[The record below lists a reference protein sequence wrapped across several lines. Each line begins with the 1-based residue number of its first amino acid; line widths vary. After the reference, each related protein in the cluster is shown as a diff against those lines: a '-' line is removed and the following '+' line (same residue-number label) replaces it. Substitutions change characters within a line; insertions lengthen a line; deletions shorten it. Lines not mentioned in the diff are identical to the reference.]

1 MIKFRTR
8 LLAALLTLLIL
19 VFASLGFLLVHLFHS
34 SYNTKLSSHIEK
46 EAALIASLADTGN
59 LKSAEEE
66 ALLKK
71 ASRELDSDVSLV
83 DTKGQVLFHFGGRAA
98 DQSVIKEALETDLNG
113 EGGGFRIKPD
123 DESLFRYVQPL
134 KEDGKL
140 LGYVFISS
148 PLDPLHDINQKI
160 WILLGVSLGTAFLII
175 AGLGARITSQYTNPI
190 ESATQVAIE
199 LAKGNYK
206 ARTFNEDETML
217 SQSINMLAQNL
228 QDMTR
233 AQEMQRDRLQT
244 VIENIDSGL
253 ILIDGKGY
261 IHLVNR
267 AYQKQF
273 HVEADQLLYH
283 FYHEVLEHEE
293 IINLIEEIFMTET
306 KVRKMF
312 KLPIRIERR
321 YFEVDG
327 VPIIGINDEWKGI
340 VLVFHDMTERKQ
352 LEEMRKD
359 FVANVSHE
367 LKTPIT
373 SIKGFTETLMDGAMN
388 ERETLL
394 QFLSIILKESG
405 RLQTLIQDLLDLS
418 KIEQQNFTLN
428 IQDCDI
434 GEILAEIE
442 MLLKNK
448 AEEKGITLMLKKPK
462 DQAAAT
468 GDPHRLKQIFLNLVN
483 NALTYTP
490 ENGSVTISAEV
501 LEDEVQVK
509 IEDTGIGI
517 KRSQIPR
524 IFERFYRIDKD
535 RSRNSGG
542 TGLGLAIVKHLVE
555 AHHGEIDVESEQGK
569 GTVFTVRLKRASNE
583 PE

>member
-1 MIKFRTR
+1 MIKFRAR

-19 VFASLGFLLVHLFHS
+19 VFASLGFLLVHLFHT
-34 SYNTKLSSHIEK
+34 SYYEKLSSHIEK
-46 EAALIASLADTGN
+46 EAGLIASLADTDH
-59 LKSAEEE
+59 LKSKEQG
-66 ALLKK
+66 ALLEN
-71 ASRELDSDVSLV
+71 ASRELNSAVALI
-83 DTKGQVLFHFGGRAA
+83 DTKGKVLFHFGGSP
-98 DQSVIKEALETDLNG
+98 DQAVIKEAVESEENV
-113 EGGGFRIKPD
+113 ESGGYRINPD
-123 DESLFRYVQPL
+123 DEAKFRYVQPL
-134 KEDGKL
+134 KERGELHGYL
-140 LGYVFISS
+140 LITS
-148 PLDPLHDINQKI
+148 PVDSLADINQKI

-273 HVEADQLLYH
+273 HVQADQLLYH

-312 KLPIRIERR
+312 HLPIRIERR

-373 SIKGFTETLMDGAMN
+373 SIKGFTETLLDGAMN
-388 ERETLL
+388 ERETLS

-434 GEILAEIE
+434 GEILVEIE

-448 AEEKGITLMLKKPK
+448 AEERGISLRLEKPEGP
-462 DQAAAT
+462 AVAS

-490 ENGSVTISAEV
+490 ETGSVTISAEV
-501 LEDEVQVK
+501 LEDVVQVK
-509 IEDTGIGI
+509 VRDTGIGI
-517 KRSQIPR
+517 KKEEIPR

-569 GTVFTVRLKRASNE
+569 GTVFTVRLKRASH
-583 PE
+583 

>member
-8 LLAALLTLLIL
+8 LLAALLSLLIL
-19 VFASLGFLLVHLFHS
+19 VFASLGFLLVHLFHT
-34 SYNTKLSSHIEK
+34 SYDEKLESRIKK
-46 EAALIASLADTGN
+46 EAGFIAGLSDTDHLQSPEQGER
-59 LKSAEEE
+59 LQ
-66 ALLKK
+66 K
-71 ASRELDSDVSLV
+71 ASRELDSAVSLI
-83 DTKGQVLFHFGGRAA
+83 DTKGQVLFHFGGRP
-98 DQSVIKEALETDLNG
+98 DRSVIKKAVQSVDSG
-113 EGGGFRIKPD
+113 EGVRINPD
-123 DESLFRYVQPL
+123 DDSRFSFAQPL
-134 KEDGKL
+134 QKGGKL
-140 LGYVFISS
+140 YGYILIDS
-148 PLDPLHDINQKI
+148 PVDPDAGINQKI

-175 AGLGARITSQYTNPI
+175 AGLGARITSQYTTPI

-199 LAKGNYK
+199 LAKGNYN

-273 HVEADQLLYH
+273 HVQADQLLYH

-312 KLPIRIERR
+312 HLPIRIERR

-327 VPIIGINDEWKGI
+327 VPIIGMNDEWKGI

-373 SIKGFTETLMDGAMN
+373 SIKGFTETLLDGAMN
-388 ERETLL
+388 ERETLQ

-428 IQDCDI
+428 IQDCEI
-434 GEILAEIE
+434 GEILTEIE

-448 AEEKGITLMLKKPK
+448 AEERGIALKLKKPEEP
-462 DQAAAT
+462 AIAS

-490 ENGSVTISAEV
+490 EAGSVTISAEV
-501 LEDEVQVK
+501 LEDAVQVK
-509 IEDTGIGI
+509 VKDTGIGI
-517 KRSQIPR
+517 KKAEIPR

-569 GTVFTVRLKRASNE
+569 GTVFTVRLKRA
-583 PE
+583 PH